1 MLRSFRTKDMRT
13 HLGANT
19 LRYLVRQSAVVHRQ
33 PKISPGLQ
41 EQSTKNHKFKP
52 PKKVEKVPSRR
63 TQTPE
68 VITSAQLTSSC
79 VHSEGDAGTGRYFI
93 ARCYKVAR
101 QIAELKGTD
110 RPSTESHCW
119 YPPTWQQK

>member
-1 MLRSFRTKDMRT
+1 MRT

-19 LRYLVRQSAVVHRQ
+19 LSTRQFD
-33 PKISPGLQ
+33 KIQQGPDIPNYSWNQ

-93 ARCYKVAR
+93 ARYYKVAR